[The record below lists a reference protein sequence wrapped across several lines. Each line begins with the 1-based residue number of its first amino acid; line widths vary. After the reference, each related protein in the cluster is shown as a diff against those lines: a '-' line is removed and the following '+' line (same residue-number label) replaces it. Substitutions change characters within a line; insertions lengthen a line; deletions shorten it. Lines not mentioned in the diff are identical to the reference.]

1 MSDIT
6 HDMYFP
12 IQRLIVLVRTQIEY
26 LKCTSQNAIIYIG
39 QEGNVYLMKD
49 IAKFMTAKQLT
60 PACLENAFSW
70 ADS

>member
-1 MSDIT
+1 MSSIAS
-6 HDMYFP
+6 
-12 IQRLIVLVRTQIEY
+12 TQIEHHTIYHYTRTYY
-26 LKCTSQNAIIYIG
+26 LIYIG